1 MIAVEAQAGW
11 VDVFP
16 HGSISGVVRDAE
28 NQTPI
33 ADAKIEVR
41 RDGISFGLTASS
53 DATGKYIVDGVPVG
67 DFEVIASKYPYSQAA
82 IVTQI
87 WSGETIS
94 NIDFEMKSILSR
106 DSQDSQK

>member
-1 MIAVEAQAGW
+1 M
-11 VDVFP
+11 
-16 HGSISGVVRDAE
+16 VRDAE